1 MTGIIKYK
9 SISVILAGLLCSSIA
24 TSSELTHEFK
34 NPSFSGQGF
43 GNHVLTIEQ
52 IENQRRKEI
61 REKREAD
68 AAKAKREADSTTLAK
83 FLNNVESRIYA
94 TISKQLVDN
103 MFGGSENSGTVQLQG
118 ATISWIKD
126 VSTDMITLTVVED
139 TGTTTVLTVPIG
151 TWAF

>member
-24 TSSELTHEFK
+24 TPSELTHEFK

-43 GNHVLTIEQ
+43 SNHVLTIEQ

-139 TGTTTVLTVPIG
+139 NGTTTTLTVPIG

>member
-24 TSSELTHEFK
+24 MSSELTHDFK

-43 GNHVLTIEQ
+43 SNHVLTIEQ
-52 IENQRRKEI
+52 IENQRKKEI

-139 TGTTTVLTVPIG
+139 TGTTTTLTVPIG

>member
-1 MTGIIKYK
+1 
-9 SISVILAGLLCSSIA
+9 
-24 TSSELTHEFK
+24 
-34 NPSFSGQGF
+34 
-43 GNHVLTIEQ
+43 VLTIDQ
-52 IENQRRKEI
+52 IEQQRKKEI

-103 MFGGSENSGTVQLQG
+103 MFTGSENSGTVEVQG

-126 VSTDMITLTVVED
+126 ASTDMITLTVVED
-139 TGTTTVLTVPIG
+139 TGTTTTLTVPIG

>member
-1 MTGIIKYK
+1 
-9 SISVILAGLLCSSIA
+9 
-24 TSSELTHEFK
+24 
-34 NPSFSGQGF
+34 
-43 GNHVLTIEQ
+43 VLTIDQ
-52 IENQRRKEI
+52 IEQQRKKEI

-103 MFGGSENSGTVQLQG
+103 MFTGSENSGTVQVQG

-126 VSTDMITLTVVED
+126 ASTDMITLTVVED
-139 TGTTTVLTVPIG
+139 TGTTTTLTVPIG